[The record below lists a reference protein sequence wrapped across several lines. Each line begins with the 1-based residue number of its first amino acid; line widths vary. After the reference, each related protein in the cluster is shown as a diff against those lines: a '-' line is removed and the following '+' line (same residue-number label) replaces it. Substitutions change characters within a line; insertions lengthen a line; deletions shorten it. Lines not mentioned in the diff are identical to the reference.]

1 MHRRRE
7 GAVVLSDR
15 PRYVAIIMDGN
26 ARWAR
31 SRGVGVTEGHR
42 AGTDALKRTIKLA
55 GELEIEQL
63 TVYAFST
70 ENWARPIEEVT
81 GLMSLFLERIRR
93 EAQEMDEEGVRL
105 RFIGRRDRIAPQ
117 VAEEIDWAEQ
127 LTARHTRRTVFV
139 GFDYGGRA
147 EILHAAERYA
157 GGGEDEFRRHLYAPD
172 LKDPE
177 LIIRTGGELRISNF
191 LLWEAAYSELYF
203 SDRMWPDFDREE
215 FERALDAFGSREYRF
230 GGR

>member
-1 MHRRRE
+1 M
-7 GAVVLSDR
+7 SDR

-31 SRGVGVTEGHR
+31 AKGLGVTEGHR

-55 GELEIEQL
+55 GEFEVAQL

-70 ENWARPIEEVT
+70 ENWSRPLQEVT

-93 EAQEMDEEGVRL
+93 EAQEMNEEGVRL

-127 LTARHTRRTVFV
+127 LTARHTNRTVFV

-147 EILHAAERYA
+147 EILHAAERYD
-157 GGGEDEFRRHLYAPD
+157 GDGEDAFRRYLYATD
-172 LKDPE
+172 LEDPE
-177 LIIRTGGELRISNF
+177 LIIRTGGELRLSNF
-191 LLWEAAYSELYF
+191 LLWQAAYSELYF
-203 SDRMWPDFDREE
+203 SDRLWPDFDREE
-215 FERALDAFGSREYRF
+215 FERALDAFASREYRF

>member
-1 MHRRRE
+1 M
-7 GAVVLSDR
+7 SDR

-31 SRGVGVTEGHR
+31 AKGLGVTEGHR

-55 GELEIEQL
+55 GEFEVAQL

-70 ENWARPIEEVT
+70 ENWSRPLQEVT

-93 EAQEMDEEGVRL
+93 EAQEMNEEGVRL

-127 LTARHTRRTVFV
+127 LTARHTNRTVFV

-147 EILHAAERYA
+147 EILHAAERYD
-157 GGGEDEFRRHLYAPD
+157 GDGEDAFRRHLYATD
-172 LKDPE
+172 LEDPE
-177 LIIRTGGELRISNF
+177 LIIRTGGELRLSNF
-191 LLWEAAYSELYF
+191 LLWQAAYSELYF
-203 SDRMWPDFDREE
+203 SDRLWPDFDREE
-215 FERALDAFGSREYRF
+215 FERALDAFASREYRY

>member
-1 MHRRRE
+1 M
-7 GAVVLSDR
+7 SDR

-31 SRGVGVTEGHR
+31 AKGLGVTEGHR
-42 AGTDALKRTIKLA
+42 AGTDALKRAIKLA
-55 GELEIEQL
+55 GEFGLEQL

-70 ENWARPIEEVT
+70 ENWARPIAEVS

-93 EAQEMDEEGVRL
+93 EAQEMDREGVRL
-105 RFIGRRDRIAPQ
+105 RFIGRRDRIAPE
-117 VAEEIDWAEQ
+117 VADEIEWAEQ
-127 LTARHTRRTVFV
+127 LTARHTALTVFV

-147 EILHAAERYA
+147 EILHAAERYQ
-157 GGGEDEFRRHLYAPD
+157 GGGEEQFRCHLYAPD
-172 LKDPE
+172 LEDPE
-177 LIIRTGGELRISNF
+177 LIIRTGGELRLSNF

-203 SDRMWPDFDREE
+203 SDALWPDFDRGE

>member
-1 MHRRRE
+1 M
-7 GAVVLSDR
+7 SDR

-26 ARWAR
+26 ARWAKR
-31 SRGVGVTEGHR
+31 QGLSVTEGHR
-42 AGTDALKRTIKLA
+42 AGTDALKRAIKLA
-55 GELEIEQL
+55 GEFGLEQL

-70 ENWARPIEEVT
+70 ENWSRPPQEVT

-93 EAQEMDEEGVRL
+93 EAQEMNEEGVRL

-127 LTARHTRRTVFV
+127 LTARHTALTVFV

-157 GGGEDEFRRHLYAPD
+157 GGGEEEFRKHLYAPD

-177 LIIRTGGELRISNF
+177 LIIRTGGELRLSNF

-203 SDRMWPDFDREE
+203 SDRLWPDFDRDE
-215 FERALDAFGSREYRF
+215 FAHALGAFGTREYRF

>member
-1 MHRRRE
+1 M
-7 GAVVLSDR
+7 DR

-26 ARWAR
+26 ARWAQAQGL
-31 SRGVGVTEGHR
+31 SVTEGHR
-42 AGTDALKRTIKLA
+42 AGTDALKRAIKLA
-55 GELEIEQL
+55 GEFELAQL

-70 ENWARPIEEVT
+70 ENWSRPIQEVT

-93 EAQEMDEEGVRL
+93 EAQEMDDEGVRL

-127 LTARHTRRTVFV
+127 LTARHSALTVFV

-157 GGGEDEFRRHLYAPD
+157 GGGEEEFRRNLYAPEMVG
-172 LKDPE
+172 PE
-177 LIIRTGGELRISNF
+177 LIIRTGGELRLSNF

-203 SDRMWPDFDREE
+203 SERLWPDFDREE
-215 FERALDAFGSREYRF
+215 FERALDTFGSREYRF

>member
-1 MHRRRE
+1 LTR
-7 GAVVLSDR
+7 DR

-31 SRGVGVTEGHR
+31 ARGVAVTEGHR

-55 GELEIEQL
+55 GELGIEQL

-70 ENWARPIEEVT
+70 ENWSRPLAEVS

-93 EAQEMDEEGVRL
+93 EAGEMDEEGVRL

-117 VAEEIDWAEQ
+117 VADEIEWAEQ
-127 LTARHTRRTVFV
+127 LTARHAGRTVFV

-147 EILHAAERYA
+147 EILHAAERYR
-157 GGGEDEFRRHLYAPD
+157 GGGEEEFRRHLYAAD
-172 LKDPE
+172 LEDPQ
-177 LIIRTGGELRISNF
+177 LIIRTGGELRLSNF

-203 SDRMWPDFDREE
+203 SDRLWPDFDREE
-215 FERALDAFGSREYRF
+215 FERALDAFSSREYRF

>member
-1 MHRRRE
+1 M
-7 GAVVLSDR
+7 SDR
-15 PRYVAIIMDGN
+15 PHYVAIIMDGN
-26 ARWAR
+26 ARWAKA
-31 SRGVGVTEGHR
+31 RGVGVTEGHR

-55 GELEIEQL
+55 GEFGIAQL

-70 ENWARPIEEVT
+70 ENWARPLQEVT

-127 LTARHTRRTVFV
+127 LTARHKNRTVFV

-147 EILHAAERYA
+147 EILHAAERYD
-157 GGGEDEFRRHLYAPD
+157 GGGEDAFRDHLYAPD
-172 LKDPE
+172 LEDPE
-177 LIIRTGGELRISNF
+177 LIIRTGGELRLSNF

-203 SDRMWPDFDREE
+203 SDRLWPDFDREE
-215 FERALDAFGSREYRF
+215 FERALDAFASREYRF

>member
-1 MHRRRE
+1 M
-7 GAVVLSDR
+7 SDR

-26 ARWAR
+26 ARWAKAQGL
-31 SRGVGVTEGHR
+31 SVTEGHR
-42 AGTDALKRTIKLA
+42 AGTDALKRAIKLA
-55 GELEIEQL
+55 VEFEVSQL

-70 ENWARPIEEVT
+70 ENWSRPVQEVT

-93 EAQEMDEEGVRL
+93 EAQEMDAEGVRL

-127 LTARHTRRTVFV
+127 LTARHRALTVFV

-147 EILHAAERYA
+147 EIMHAAERYS
-157 GGGEDEFRRHLYAPD
+157 GGGEEEFRRSLYAPD
-172 LKDPE
+172 LVDPE
-177 LIIRTGGELRISNF
+177 LIIRTGGELRLSNF

-203 SDRMWPDFDREE
+203 SDRLWPEFDREE
-215 FERALDAFGSREYRF
+215 FERALDSFGSREYRF

>member
-1 MHRRRE
+1 M
-7 GAVVLSDR
+7 SDR

-31 SRGVGVTEGHR
+31 AKGLGVTEGHR
-42 AGTDALKRTIKLA
+42 AGTEALKRAIKLA
-55 GELEIEQL
+55 GEFQVHQL

-70 ENWARPIEEVT
+70 ENWSRPLQEVT

-93 EAQEMDEEGVRL
+93 EAQEMNEEGVRL
-105 RFIGRRDRIAPQ
+105 RFIGRRDRIASQ

-127 LTARHTRRTVFV
+127 LTARHRALTVFV

-147 EILHAAERYA
+147 EILHAAERYS
-157 GGGEDEFRRHLYAPD
+157 GGGEEEFRRNLYAPE
-172 LKDPE
+172 LEDPE
-177 LIIRTGGELRISNF
+177 LIIRTGGELRLSNF

-203 SDRMWPDFDREE
+203 SNRLWPDFDREE
-215 FERALDAFGSREYRF
+215 FERALDSSGFRE
-230 GGR
+230 

>member
-1 MHRRRE
+1 M
-7 GAVVLSDR
+7 SDR
-15 PRYVAIIMDGN
+15 PRFVAIIMDGN

-31 SRGVGVTEGHR
+31 GQGLSVTDGHR
-42 AGTDALKRTIKLA
+42 AGTDALKRAIKLA
-55 GELEIEQL
+55 GEFELEQL

-70 ENWARPIEEVT
+70 ENWARPPQEVT

-127 LTARHTRRTVFV
+127 LTARHTALTVFV

-147 EILHAAERYA
+147 EILHAAERYR

-172 LKDPE
+172 LEDPE
-177 LIIRTGGELRISNF
+177 LIIRTGGELRLSNF

-203 SDRMWPDFDREE
+203 SDRLWPDFDREE
-215 FERALDAFGSREYRF
+215 FERALDAFGAREYRY

>member
-1 MHRRRE
+1 MTDR
-7 GAVVLSDR
+7 R
-15 PRYVAIIMDGN
+15 PRHVAIIMDGN

-31 SRGVGVTEGHR
+31 AQGLSITEGHR
-42 AGTDALKRTIKLA
+42 AGTDALKRAIKLA
-55 GELEIEQL
+55 GEFGVEQL

-70 ENWARPIEEVT
+70 ENWSRPLEEVS

-93 EAQEMDEEGVRL
+93 EAQEMDDEGVRL

-127 LTARHTRRTVFV
+127 LTARHTALTVFV

-147 EILHAAERYA
+147 EILHAAERYS
-157 GGGEDEFRRHLYAPD
+157 GGGEEEFRRYLYAPD
-172 LKDPE
+172 LEDPQ
-177 LIIRTGGELRISNF
+177 LIIRTGGEVRLSNF

-203 SDRMWPDFDREE
+203 SDRLWPDFDREE
-215 FERALDAFGSREYRF
+215 FERALDAFGSREYRY